1 MKKNDTQKDIKKYAK
16 KDLNSMTKEFSTKND
31 INKSDIR
38 KEAQKCRLKE
48 KSTESSFTRKIP
60 NILSGF
66 RIIIAILIFF
76 FMKYFSHE
84 FILVLF
90 GFGALTDFFDGF
102 LARKMNASSNLGEI
116 MDPIGDKML
125 INSIMWFLYQNLYI
139 ELIIFMLFLFRDTMI
154 VIGGIL
160 LKILAKKKNSIAN
173 VSVRFIGKASTFMH
187 MFVCVHI
194 LVSQKVNIIE
204 LYFVGVAV
212 FISFLVYFIDFLRS
226 IKRLKRLA

>member
-1 MKKNDTQKDIKKYAK
+1 MKKNDSPKDVVGKSVQK
-16 KDLNSMTKEFSTKND
+16 S
-31 INKSDIR
+31 
-38 KEAQKCRLKE
+38 AQKSESRGSS
-48 KSTESSFTRKIP
+48 KSNSRSDSTSNSRGSSRGSSGESSFFKKIP

-66 RIIIAILIFF
+66 RIIVAILIFL

-90 GFGALTDFFDGF
+90 GLGALTDFFDGF

-116 MDPIGDKML
+116 LDPIGDKLL

-160 LKILAKKKNSIAN
+160 LKILAKKKNSLAN
-173 VSVRFIGKASTFMH
+173 VSVRFIGKVSTFMH

-194 LVSQKVNIIE
+194 LVSQKVNITE
-204 LYFVGVAV
+204 LYFVGVVV
-212 FISFLVYFIDFLRS
+212 FISFLVYFIDFLRDM
-226 IKRLKRLA
+226 KRLKRLM